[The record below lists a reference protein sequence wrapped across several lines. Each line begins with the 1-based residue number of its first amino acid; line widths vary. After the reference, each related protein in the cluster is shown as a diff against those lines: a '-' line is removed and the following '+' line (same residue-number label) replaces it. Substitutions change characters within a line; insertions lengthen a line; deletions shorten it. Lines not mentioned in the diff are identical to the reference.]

1 MEPLRIG
8 VSGEGER
15 AHAAPATAS
24 AQLTTPGDV
33 RIMPYRLPGRD
44 ELDDFVR
51 AARMQS
57 MDSRLDPGQAA
68 FQTHD
73 VTNMAPP
80 LTNYN
85 LFESDRA
92 LVEAVGR
99 EGAGWAAQEL
109 AAFGELL
116 GREETIE
123 LGFLANRNPPV
134 CYTHDR
140 VGRRRD
146 EVEYHPA
153 WHALLGLSV
162 EHGLH
167 ASPWSSPREGAH
179 VARAAGFFLLGQ
191 VEAGVMCPTTMT
203 YAAVPALRRQRETAA
218 EWEPRILSR
227 RYDRRFRPAADKT
240 GALIGMGMTEKQGGS
255 DLRTNTTRAEPA
267 GRGGPG
273 GAYRLVGHKWFFS
286 APMSDAFLVTAQ
298 APGGLS
304 CFLLPRW
311 TPDGAVN
318 GIRLQRLKDK
328 LGNRANASSEV
339 EFQGAWAVLLGDEGR
354 GLPTI
359 MEMVNHTRLDCSL
372 GSAALMRQ
380 ALAQAVFHASHR
392 RVFDKGLV
400 EQPLMANVLAD
411 MAIES
416 EAATALAFR
425 LARAYDTCSR
435 SDDAREAAWR
445 RVMTPAIKYFTTK
458 RTSTLVAEATEVFGG
473 IGYVEE
479 SIMPRLYREA
489 PLNSIW
495 EGSGNVMCLDVRR
508 ALRAR
513 ETADAVLDELA
524 SARGGD
530 ARLDRFV
537 SALEPRLRE
546 GDEAEARSVVERLA
560 LAVAGSL
567 LVRFAPH
574 ALADA
579 FCASRLEG
587 RWAGAFGSLPA
598 GTDTAG
604 IVRRASPGL

>member
-1 MEPLRIG
+1 M
-8 VSGEGER
+8 VSR
-15 AHAAPATAS
+15 
-24 AQLTTPGDV
+24 
-33 RIMPYRLPGRD
+33 
-44 ELDDFVR
+44 F
-51 AARMQS
+51 
-57 MDSRLDPGQAA
+57 DPGQAA
-68 FQTHD
+68 FQTHQ
-73 VTNMAPP
+73 VSNMTPP
-80 LTNYN
+80 LANYN

-92 LVEAVGR
+92 LVEAVAR
-99 EGAGWAAQEL
+99 EGAGWAAPEL

-116 GREETIE
+116 GKEETIE

-153 WHALLGLSV
+153 WHSLLGLSV

-167 ASPWSSPREGAH
+167 ASPWAVPRAGAH
-179 VARAAGFFLLGQ
+179 VARAAGVFLLGQ
-191 VEAGVMCPTTMT
+191 IEAGVMCPTTMT
-203 YAAVPALRRQRETAA
+203 YAAVPALRRHRETAA

-227 RYDRRFRPAADKT
+227 RYDRRFRPAGEKT
-240 GALIGMGMTEKQGGS
+240 GVLIGMGMTEKQGGS
-255 DLRTNTTRAEPA
+255 DLRTNTTRAERI
-267 GRGGPG
+267 GDGGSG
-273 GAYRLVGHKWFFS
+273 GEYRLVGHKWFFS

-339 EFQGAWAVLLGDEGR
+339 EFQGAWARLLGEEGR
-354 GLPTI
+354 GLATI
-359 MEMVNHTRLDCSL
+359 MEMVNHTRLDCSV
-372 GSAALMRQ
+372 GSASLMRQ
-380 ALAQAVFHASHR
+380 ALAQALFHASHR
-392 RVFDKGLV
+392 RAFEKRLI
-400 EQPLMANVLAD
+400 EQPLMTNVLAD

-416 EAATALAFR
+416 EAATALALR
-425 LARAYDTCSR
+425 LARAYDAHHGPG
-435 SDDAREAAWR
+435 DARQAAWQ

-458 RTSTLVAEATEVFGG
+458 RTSALVAEATEVFGG

-508 ALRAR
+508 AMRGA
-513 ETADAVLDELA
+513 ETVDAVLEELA
-524 SARGGD
+524 AARGGD

-537 SALEPRLRE
+537 AALEPRLRASE
-546 GDEAEARSVVERLA
+546 ESEARAVVERLV
-560 LAVAGSL
+560 LAVSGSL
-567 LVRFAPH
+567 LVRYAPH
-574 ALADA
+574 AVADA
-579 FCASRLEG
+579 FCASRLDG
-587 RWAGAFGSLPA
+587 GWTGAFGTLPA
-598 GTDTAG
+598 GVDVDA
-604 IVRRASPGL
+604 IVGRSGFSP

>member
-1 MEPLRIG
+1 MDPLRIG

-15 AHAAPATAS
+15 AQAAHASPS
-24 AQLTTPGDV
+24 AQQTTPGHV
-33 RIMPYRLPGRD
+33 RITLYRLPGRD
-44 ELDDFVR
+44 ELDDFAQ
-51 AARMQS
+51 AATMHS
-57 MDSRLDPGQAA
+57 MDSRFDPGQAA

-92 LVEAVGR
+92 LVEAVAR
-99 EGAGWAAQEL
+99 EGGGGAAQEL
-109 AAFGELL
+109 VAFGELL

-134 CYTHDR
+134 CHTHDR

-167 ASPWSSPREGAH
+167 ASPWSAPREGAH
-179 VARAAGFFLLGQ
+179 VARAAGVFLLGQ
-191 VEAGVMCPTTMT
+191 VEAGIMCPTTMT

-218 EWEPRILSR
+218 EWEPRIFSR
-227 RYDRRFRPAADKT
+227 RYDRRFRPAAEKT
-240 GALIGMGMTEKQGGS
+240 GVLIGMGMTEKQGGS
-255 DLRTNTTRAEPA
+255 DLRTNTTRAEPL

-273 GAYRLVGHKWFFS
+273 GEYRLVGHKWFFS

-311 TPDGAVN
+311 TPAGAVN

-339 EFQGAWAVLLGDEGR
+339 EFQGAWAVLLGEEGR

-359 MEMVNHTRLDCSL
+359 MEMVNHTRLDCSV

-380 ALAQAVFHASHR
+380 ALAQALFHASHR
-392 RVFDKGLV
+392 RVFDKRLA
-400 EQPLMANVLAD
+400 EQPLMTNVLAD

-416 EAATALAFR
+416 EGATALAFR
-425 LARAYDTCSR
+425 LARAYDACSR
-435 SDDAREAAWR
+435 SDDIREAAWR

-458 RTSTLVAEATEVFGG
+458 RTSALVAEATEVFGG

-513 ETADAVLDELA
+513 ETADAVLEELK

-546 GDEAEARSVVERLA
+546 SDEAEARSVVEGLA

-567 LVRFAPH
+567 LVRFAPQ

-587 RWAGAFGSLPA
+587 RWAGAFGALPA
-598 GTDTAG
+598 GIDTAG

>member
-1 MEPLRIG
+1 
-8 VSGEGER
+8 
-15 AHAAPATAS
+15 
-24 AQLTTPGDV
+24 
-33 RIMPYRLPGRD
+33 
-44 ELDDFVR
+44 
-51 AARMQS
+51 
-57 MDSRLDPGQAA
+57 MDARLDPGQTA
-68 FQTHD
+68 FQTHQ
-73 VTNMAPP
+73 VSNMAPA
-80 LTNYN
+80 LVSYN
-85 LFESDRA
+85 LFETDRA
-92 LVEAVGR
+92 LVEGVAR
-99 EGAGWAAQEL
+99 EGAAWAAEEL
-109 AAFGELL
+109 AAFGGLL
-116 GREETIE
+116 GKEETIE

-134 CYTHDR
+134 CHTHDR

-162 EHGLH
+162 GHGLH
-167 ASPWSSPREGAH
+167 SSPWAAPRPGAH
-179 VARAAGFFLLGQ
+179 VARAAGVFLLGQ
-191 VEAGVMCPTTMT
+191 IEAGVMCPTTMT
-203 YAAVPALRRQRETAA
+203 YAAVPALRRQPEVAA
-218 EWEPRILSR
+218 QWEPSILSR
-227 RYDRRFRPAADKT
+227 RYDKRFRPATEKT
-240 GALIGMGMTEKQGGS
+240 GVLVGMGMTEKQGGS
-255 DLRTNTTRAEPA
+255 DLRANTTRAEPV

-273 GAYRLVGHKWFFS
+273 GEYRLVGHKWFFS

-339 EFQGAWAVLLGDEGR
+339 EFHGAWALLLGEEGR

-359 MEMVNHTRLDCSL
+359 MEMVNHTRLDCAV

-380 ALAQAVFHASHR
+380 ALSQALFHASHR
-392 RVFDKGLV
+392 RAFDRKLV
-400 EQPLMANVLAD
+400 EQPLMTSVLAD
-411 MAIES
+411 LAIES
-416 EAATALAFR
+416 EAATALGLR
-425 LARAYDTCSR
+425 LARAYDATSR
-435 SDDAREAAWR
+435 PEDTREAAWR

-458 RTSTLVAEATEVFGG
+458 RTSAVVVEAVEVFGG

-508 ALRAR
+508 ALRAG
-513 ETADAVLDELA
+513 EAADAVLQEIA
-524 SARGGD
+524 EARGGD

-537 SALEPRLRE
+537 AALEPRLRAS
-546 GDEAEARSVVERLA
+546 DEAEARAVVERLV
-560 LAVAGSL
+560 LAVSAAL

-574 ALADA
+574 AVADA

-587 RWAGAFGSLPA
+587 GWTGAFGTLPA
-598 GTDTAG
+598 GVDAAS
-604 IVRRASPGL
+604 IVRRASL